1 MPKSIPL
8 LLVATLCVGLF
19 LSACSP
25 KESPSQKT
33 IDSQMLMKIKTR
45 GVLKVG
51 VALFTPWAFEKQG
64 GGYQGFEIELAEKLA
79 ADIGVKPQFV
89 VSDFDQIIPK
99 LNTGDIDIIISGM
112 SITPER
118 AMKVNFTIPYNESGV
133 YIVGNRTS
141 LKRLKNVE
149 DLNNPKFVIGVV
161 AGTVSEPIA
170 RKRFPKAELKLFG
183 TDDECFQ
190 SLNLMQLDAVI
201 ASSPRPELEVIE
213 NPENFGLVSNQSLSN
228 TGEAMAIA
236 KGDADFL
243 NFLNSWIF
251 HYTANQ
257 WLSEKRNYWFRSL
270 QWKTAEQP
278 ATPAAE

>member
-1 MPKSIPL
+1 MQKIILGLLIVMTSSGL
-8 LLVATLCVGLF
+8 LLTG
-19 LSACSP
+19 CSRQG
-25 KESPSQKT
+25 SPSQQAQENQS
-33 IDSQMLMKIKTR
+33 IVKIRSR

-51 VALFTPWAFEKQG
+51 VALFVPWAFEETG
-64 GGYQGFEIELAEKLA
+64 GGLRGFEIDLANQLA
-79 ADIGVKPQFV
+79 ADLEVKPQFV
-89 VSDFDQIIPK
+89 VSDFDQLIPK
-99 LNTGDIDIIISGM
+99 LQSGEIDVIISGM

-118 AMKVNFTIPYNESGV
+118 AMRVNFTIPYNESGV
-133 YIVGNRTS
+133 YIIGNRTS

-213 NPENFGLVSNQSLSN
+213 NPENFGLVGNQSLSN

-236 KGDADFL
+236 KGDPDFV
-243 NFLNSWIF
+243 NYLNSWIF
-251 HYTANQ
+251 YYTANQ
-257 WLSEKRNYWFRSL
+257 WLLEKRNYWFRTL
-270 QWKTAEQP
+270 DWKKSVAGKKDN
-278 ATPAAE
+278 